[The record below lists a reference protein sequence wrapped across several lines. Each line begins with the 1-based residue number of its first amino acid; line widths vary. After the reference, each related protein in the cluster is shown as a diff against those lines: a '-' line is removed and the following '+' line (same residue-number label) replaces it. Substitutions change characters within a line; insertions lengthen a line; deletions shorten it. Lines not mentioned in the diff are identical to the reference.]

1 MNRAQFLVAA
11 ALASPGLRDVLR
23 RPASAEAAA
32 GPRPGTWDAIRGEFA
47 LAPGVTQL
55 SAFLLASH
63 PRPVREAI
71 ERHRR
76 GLDANPHGYLDH
88 AASFE
93 ERARRSAAQSLGSQP
108 SQVALTDST
117 TMGLGLLYGGLRLA
131 AGDEVLTTVHDFY
144 STHAA
149 LELRAAATGARVRKI
164 SLYRDLRH
172 VSEAEIVASVAAA
185 LRPETRYVAVTWV
198 HSSTGLKLPI
208 RQIAAA
214 VRRANASRSAGRQI
228 RLCVDG
234 VHGFAVEPE
243 PVASLGCDFF
253 VSGCHKWLF
262 GPRGTGLVWAKDP
275 AWAGASEIIPSF
287 DRQAIGAW
295 IRNGPSSPLS
305 GAQLTPG
312 GFHTFEHRWAL
323 DEAFRFHR
331 RIGSARIAARTHE
344 LAARLKEELARLRG
358 VHVQTP
364 AAARLSSGLV
374 CCTVDGHDPN
384 DFVQRLFDKHRIVA
398 SVTPY
403 AQQLVRFG
411 PTIVNSHEEIDRTV
425 RAVHALT

>member
-11 ALASPGLRDVLR
+11 ALASTGLRDVLR

-117 TMGLGLLYGGLRLA
+117 TMGLGLLYGGLRLE
-131 AGDEVLTTVHDFY
+131 AGDDVLTTVHDFY

-149 LELRAAATGARVRKI
+149 LEFRAAATGARVRKI

-214 VRRANASRSAGRQI
+214 VRRANASRPAGRQI

-234 VHGFAVEPE
+234 VHGFGVEPE

-275 AWAGASEIIPSF
+275 AWAGASEIIPIPPA
-287 DRQAIGAW
+287 DRQRADRCADPRARRATQGGAGEAP
-295 IRNGPSSPLS
+295 RRSRADSRRSEAFVRPRLLHRRRARSKRFRAASLRQAPHRRERHAVCPPARALRPNDRQQPRGDRPNRQGRSRADLGPAAPSRYSGSQPSS
-305 GAQLTPG
+305 
-312 GFHTFEHRWAL
+312 
-323 DEAFRFHR
+323 
-331 RIGSARIAARTHE
+331 
-344 LAARLKEELARLRG
+344 
-358 VHVQTP
+358 
-364 AAARLSSGLV
+364 
-374 CCTVDGHDPN
+374 
-384 DFVQRLFDKHRIVA
+384 
-398 SVTPY
+398 
-403 AQQLVRFG
+403 
-411 PTIVNSHEEIDRTV
+411 
-425 RAVHALT
+425 